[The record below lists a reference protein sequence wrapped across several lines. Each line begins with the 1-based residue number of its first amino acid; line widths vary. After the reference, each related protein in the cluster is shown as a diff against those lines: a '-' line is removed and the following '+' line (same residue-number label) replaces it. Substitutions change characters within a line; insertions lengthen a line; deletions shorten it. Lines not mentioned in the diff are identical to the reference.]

1 MRISR
6 RSLFA
11 GVAALGARALP
22 SKAANPNF
30 KISLAEWSFHRAI
43 ASRLMTNLD
52 FPRVAREQFGIE
64 GLEFVNG
71 LWAAPTQDYV
81 QSLKSMMQKTGTRGV
96 MIMCDSEGAMG
107 HSEKAARMRA
117 AANHRKWVDIAAE
130 LGCHGIRANMHPSKE
145 PHTPQEI
152 DEFLKY
158 CAESFT
164 DLCEYAAAARMDV
177 MIENHWGPSS
187 NPDILLR
194 LMKMVGRPN
203 FGTLPDFG
211 NFPKEVDRYEAVKRM
226 MAYAKGVSFKCIDF
240 DEQGNGAGMDLGRLM
255 KTVLDAGY
263 HSWVGIEYE
272 GTRLPEFEGVIA
284 AKRFLERL
292 V

>member
-1 MRISR
+1 MRLTR
-6 RSLFA
+6 RSLFQA
-11 GVAALGARALP
+11 FAAVGARALP
-22 SKAANPNF
+22 LKAANSNIR
-30 KISLAEWSFHRAI
+30 ISLAEWSFHRAI

-81 QSLKSMMQKTGTRGV
+81 QSLKSAMQKTGTKGV

-107 HSEKAARMRA
+107 HSEKAARMQA

-130 LGCHGIRANMHPSKE
+130 LGCHGIRANMHASKD
-145 PHTPQEI
+145 PHTPEEM

-158 CAESFT
+158 CAESFN
-164 DLCEYAAAARMDV
+164 DLCEYAAARNMDI

-187 NPDILLR
+187 NPDVLLR
-194 LMKMVGRPN
+194 LMKMVNRPN

-211 NFPKEVDRYEAVKRM
+211 NFPKDVDRYDAVKRM

-240 DEQGNGAGMDLGRLM
+240 NEQGKETNMDLDRLM
-255 KTVLDAGY
+255 KIVRDAGY
-263 HSWVGIEYE
+263 RGWVGIEYE
-272 GTRLPEFEGVIA
+272 GTRLPEFEGVMA

-292 V
+292 S